1 MFPPFQS
8 PTLPNLG
15 NLGALRN
22 LSTFGANPP
31 QRLPFMGGPA
41 PIASPMHPVGI
52 QQPVQ
57 QPPMGGGFY
66 GGQPPM
72 SGPYPVQAPGINP
85 TWGANPPMGGFGAN
99 PPLSNLGALRGLW
112 GR

>member
-1 MFPPFQS
+1 MFPPLQS

-31 QRLPFMGGPA
+31 TRLPFMGGPPVA
-41 PIASPMHPVGI
+41 NPVSPVGI
-52 QQPVQ
+52 QQP
-57 QPPMGGGFY
+57 PMG
-66 GGQPPM
+66 
-72 SGPYPVQAPGINP
+72 GPYPVQGINP
-85 TWGANPPMGGFGAN
+85 PFGANPPMGGFGAN